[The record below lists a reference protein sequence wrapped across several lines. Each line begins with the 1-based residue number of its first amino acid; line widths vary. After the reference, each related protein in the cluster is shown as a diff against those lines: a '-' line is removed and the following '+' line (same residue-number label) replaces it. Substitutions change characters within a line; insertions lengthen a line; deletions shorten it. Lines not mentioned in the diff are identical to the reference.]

1 LTQIDPNA
9 SAEAAET
16 VESAFPGHA
25 APGHSSLWLFE
36 LAPRIVRLQD
46 MLMRE
51 IDPPMT
57 FGQFRLLQRVAEG
70 RTTLTAIS
78 KASTL
83 ATPTLSERI
92 ESTVRKGLLKRKSVP
107 GDRRTSL
114 LILTPLGISCMEQA
128 QARLEEL
135 SKWMLQGFD
144 PERCDTFRSYGVELD
159 AKLIVLLRKLLEP
172 GGSILDA
179 VSTPFD
185 VLVPV
190 D

>member
-1 LTQIDPNA
+1 MTAEHVPSPDP
-9 SAEAAET
+9 ET
-16 VESAFPGHA
+16 S
-25 APGHSSLWLFE
+25 GHSSLWLFE

-46 MLMRE
+46 MMMRE
-51 IDPPMT
+51 IDPPIT

-114 LILTPLGISCMEQA
+114 LVITPLGERCMAQA
-128 QARLEEL
+128 QALLEEL
-135 SKWMLQGFD
+135 SQWMMRGFD
-144 PERCDTFRSYGVELD
+144 GDRLDTFRSYGVELD
-159 AKLIVLLRKLLEP
+159 ERLIQMLRSLLEP
-172 GGSILDA
+172 GASIRRSVNDMSNADLA
-179 VSTPFD
+179 EE
-185 VLVPV
+185 
-190 D
+190 